1 MACSYTLAG
10 ISRDCDVNAGGIKRA
25 LIASYVDVVYY
36 EVDSSTHMIDT
47 ITMDTGKYFHEYFQK
62 PNVAN
67 YAGTPQFNDD
77 GDYTGEDGILTL
89 VFGRMDTTKRLEV
102 EALSKQDLFVIYED
116 KNGKFWALG
125 LDNAVTR
132 NGGGT
137 NSGTAQSDRNGYEV
151 QLHSSDNGSPT
162 EVDGSIIA
170 ALLPS

>member
-10 ISRDCDVNAGGIKRA
+10 ITRDCDVNAGGIKRV
-25 LIASYVDVVYY
+25 LIASYEDVVSY
-36 EVDSSTHMIDT
+36 EVDGTTHLVDV
-47 ITMDTGKYFHEYFQK
+47 ITMDTGKKFKEYYQR

-67 YAGTPQFNDD
+67 YAGTPQFNED

-102 EALSKQDLFVIYED
+102 EALSKQGLWVIYED
-116 KNGKFWALG
+116 KNGKYWALG

-132 NGGGT
+132 NGGST
-137 NSGTAQSDRNGYEV
+137 ASGTATTDRNGYEV

-162 EVDGSIIA
+162 EVDSTIIA
-170 ALLPS
+170 SLLA